1 MSEKEDD
8 LQRLSPDGLMTMF
21 SRSHIALCLVI
32 AIGLHVAVIAS
43 TSMPYIR
50 DRWIDPEGARLRQ
63 IARQRELDKRRAAQ
77 RAARR
82 WAATRASATRPATT
96 RKAGP
101 KAARDA
107 QQTVPAGARQSRM
120 YKATTRKASPEE
132 IPKLPEELKVPLE

>member
-1 MSEKEDD
+1 MPENEDD

-50 DRWIDPEGARLRQ
+50 DRWIDPEGAALRR
-63 IARQRELDKRRAAQ
+63 IARQRELEKRRAAQ

-82 WAATRASATRPATT
+82 GTATQASATRPATT
-96 RKAGP
+96 A
-101 KAARDA
+101 KAAASPARRA
-107 QQTVPAGARQSRM
+107 EQAVPPRARNSRM
-120 YKATTRKASPEE
+120 YKATTQKAAPGE
-132 IPKLPEELKVPLE
+132 IPKLPEELTVPLE